1 MEELISQA
9 LQEDMH
15 IVVLAL
21 YVLGTVLK
29 RIKAVPDC
37 LISVFLAG
45 IGMVLGYLVKGG
57 VQGVMQGILA
67 SGAAVMCNQVIKQM
81 KRPKRKSRHR
91 KSKRNKGPPIGR
103 LFHIKNERH
112 CRL

>member
-37 LISVFLAG
+37 LIPVFLAG
-45 IGMVLGYLVKGG
+45 IGMVLGFLVEGG

-81 KRPKRKSRHR
+81 KKAKQEIKKTNQYKSRHGAAFSY
-91 KSKRNKGPPIGR
+91 K
-103 LFHIKNERH
+103 E
-112 CRL
+112 

>member
-15 IVVLAL
+15 IVVLTL

-29 RIKAVPDC
+29 RVKAVPDC
-37 LISVFLAG
+37 LIPVFLAG
-45 IGMVLGYLVKGG
+45 IGMVFGFLVEGG

-81 KRPKRKSRHR
+81 KKAKQEIKKPSKEKGRP
-91 KSKRNKGPPIGR
+91 
-103 LFHIKNERH
+103 
-112 CRL
+112 

>member
-1 MEELISQA
+1 METLISQA

-21 YVLGTVLK
+21 YVLGAGLK
-29 RIKAVPDC
+29 RMPQVPDC
-37 LISVFLAG
+37 LIPMLLAG
-45 IGMVLGYLVKGG
+45 AGMALGFLVEGG

-81 KRPKRKSRHR
+81 KKAKQE
-91 KSKRNKGPPIGR
+91 
-103 LFHIKNERH
+103 IKKTNQ
-112 CRL
+112 

>member
-37 LISVFLAG
+37 LIPVFLAG
-45 IGMVLGYLVKGG
+45 IGMVLGRRRDKRE
-57 VQGVMQGILA
+57 
-67 SGAAVMCNQVIKQM
+67 AA
-81 KRPKRKSRHR
+81 KRDAENR
-91 KSKRNKGPPIGR
+91 
-103 LFHIKNERH
+103 
-112 CRL
+112 

>member
-1 MEELISQA
+1 MEELFSQA

-21 YVLGTVLK
+21 NVLGTVLK

-37 LISVFLAG
+37 LIPVFLAG

-81 KRPKRKSRHR
+81 KKAKEEIKTPKKQE
-91 KSKRNKGPPIGR
+91 K
-103 LFHIKNERH
+103 
-112 CRL
+112 

>member
-29 RIKAVPDC
+29 QHQSRAGLPDPG
-37 LISVFLAG
+37 LSGRDRDGAG
-45 IGMVLGYLVKGG
+45 
-57 VQGVMQGILA
+57 A
-67 SGAAVMCNQVIKQM
+67 FWWRAA
-81 KRPKRKSRHR
+81 
-91 KSKRNKGPPIGR
+91 
-103 LFHIKNERH
+103 
-112 CRL
+112 CRA

>member
-15 IVVLAL
+15 IVVFGA
-21 YVLGTVLK
+21 VCAGHGA
-29 RIKAVPDC
+29 KAHQSRAGDC
-37 LISVFLAG
+37 LIPVFLAG
-45 IGMVLGYLVKGG
+45 IGMVLGCLVEGG

-81 KRPKRKSRHR
+81 KKAKEEIETPKKQEKWEGRP
-91 KSKRNKGPPIGR
+91 
-103 LFHIKNERH
+103 
-112 CRL
+112 

>member
-9 LQEDMH
+9 LQENMH

-21 YVLGTVLK
+21 YVLGTALK

-37 LISVFLAG
+37 LIPVLLAG
-45 IGMVLGYLVKGG
+45 IGMVLGYLVEGG

-81 KRPKRKSRHR
+81 KKAKEEIKTPKKQE
-91 KSKRNKGPPIGR
+91 K
-103 LFHIKNERH
+103 
-112 CRL
+112 

>member
-37 LISVFLAG
+37 LIPVFLAG
-45 IGMVLGYLVKGG
+45 IGMVLGYLVEGG
-57 VQGVMQGILA
+57 MQGILA
-67 SGAAVMCNQVIKQM
+67 SGAAVMCNQVFKQM
-81 KRPKRKSRHR
+81 KKAKEEIKTPKKQE
-91 KSKRNKGPPIGR
+91 K
-103 LFHIKNERH
+103 
-112 CRL
+112 

>member
-15 IVVLAL
+15 SVVLAL

-37 LISVFLAG
+37 LIPVFLAG

-81 KRPKRKSRHR
+81 KKAKEEIKTPKKQE
-91 KSKRNKGPPIGR
+91 K
-103 LFHIKNERH
+103 
-112 CRL
+112 

>member
-37 LISVFLAG
+37 LIPVFLR
-45 IGMVLGYLVKGG
+45 
-57 VQGVMQGILA
+57 A
-67 SGAAVMCNQVIKQM
+67 SAWCWAFWWRAA
-81 KRPKRKSRHR
+81 
-91 KSKRNKGPPIGR
+91 
-103 LFHIKNERH
+103 
-112 CRL
+112 CRA

>member
-1 MEELISQA
+1 M
-9 LQEDMH
+9 
-15 IVVLAL
+15 LAL

-37 LISVFLAG
+37 LIPVFLAG
-45 IGMVLGYLVKGG
+45 IGMVLGYLVEGG

-81 KRPKRKSRHR
+81 KKAKEEIKTPKKQE
-91 KSKRNKGPPIGR
+91 K
-103 LFHIKNERH
+103 
-112 CRL
+112 

>member
-37 LISVFLAG
+37 LIPVFLAG
-45 IGMVLGYLVKGG
+45 IGMVLGYLVEGG

-81 KRPKRKSRHR
+81 KKDMLNLRKEVGDTDE
-91 KSKRNKGPPIGR
+91 KYPEMQELLEKYYYK
-103 LFHIKNERH
+103 
-112 CRL
+112 

>member
-21 YVLGTVLK
+21 YVLGTALK

-37 LISVFLAG
+37 LIPVFLAG
-45 IGMVLGYLVKGG
+45 IGMVLGYLVEDG

-67 SGAAVMCNQVIKQM
+67 SGAAVMCNQVFKQM
-81 KRPKRKSRHR
+81 KKAKEEIKTPKKQE
-91 KSKRNKGPPIGR
+91 K
-103 LFHIKNERH
+103 
-112 CRL
+112 

>member
-29 RIKAVPDC
+29 RIKAVPAC
-37 LISVFLAG
+37 LIPVFLAG

-81 KRPKRKSRHR
+81 KKAKEEIKTPKKQE
-91 KSKRNKGPPIGR
+91 K
-103 LFHIKNERH
+103 
-112 CRL
+112 

>member
-1 MEELISQA
+1 METLISQA
-9 LQEDMH
+9 LQEELH

-29 RIKAVPDC
+29 RIKTVPDY
-37 LISVFLAG
+37 LIPAILAG
-45 IGMVLGYLVKGG
+45 VGMVLGFLVVGG

-81 KRPKRKSRHR
+81 KKAKQEM
-91 KSKRNKGPPIGR
+91 KKTDA
-103 LFHIKNERH
+103 
-112 CRL
+112 